1 MQSHR
6 ILSIDGVNI
15 TGELYL
21 MYGKT
26 ELTLS
31 KGTNGCLISKCRC
44 KNVLY
49 KILQIH
55 YKWNDDT
62 QLQNTNSIEYK
73 LKRLWKYH

>member
-1 MQSHR
+1 MALESNLNRFNIHRTKTIHPLKMQSHR

-31 KGTNGCLISKCRC
+31 KGTNGCLRC

-49 KILQIH
+49 KILQID

-62 QLQNTNSIEYK
+62 
-73 LKRLWKYH
+73 